1 MALFWANK
9 DTDPKRRYRF
19 TLNMGDIPVWTVK
32 TANKPKANV
41 SVVEHQYINH
51 TFKYPG
57 RVTWD
62 NISLTLVDPLDP
74 DMAFTMLQ
82 KLRKSGYDYPTSA
95 NVRGT
100 ISKKQSVDDGV
111 EFVKIN
117 QINGEGKV
125 IETWE
130 LKNPF
135 IVSIDFGGALD
146 YTSDDMNEIAVEI
159 AYDWAEMTKFGKES
173 TGEQ

>member
-1 MALFWANK
+1 MALFWADK

-41 SVVEHQYINH
+41 STVEHSYINH

-74 DMAFTMLQ
+74 DMAYTMLR
-82 KLRKSGYDYPTSA
+82 KLQKSGYQYPTDA

-100 ISKKQSVDDGV
+100 ISKKQSTYSGV

-130 LKNPF
+130 LKNPW

-146 YTSDDMNEIAVEI
+146 YTSDDMNEIAVEL
-159 AYDWAEMTKFGKES
+159 AYDWAEMTKHGKES

>member
-1 MALFWANK
+1 M
-9 DTDPKRRYRF
+9 
-19 TLNMGDIPVWTVK
+19 
-32 TANKPKANV
+32 
-41 SVVEHQYINH
+41 
-51 TFKYPG
+51 
-57 RVTWD
+57 
-62 NISLTLVDPLDP
+62 VDPVDP
-74 DMAFTMLQ
+74 DLARTFIEMLQ
-82 KLRKSGYDYPTSA
+82 KSGYQYPKDA

-100 ISKKQSVDDGV
+100 ISKKQSTDSGV

-125 IETWE
+125 VETWE
-130 LKNPF
+130 LKNPW

-159 AYDWAEMTKFGKES
+159 AYDWAEMTKHGKES